1 LELSGKIKLK
11 VTWLI
16 SITDKSRAPD
26 DPRYAKLLLDN
37 ESPISITLE
46 EIRNVNLV
54 LTRLNERFLK
64 YDDKFVIKNLAGFRV
79 LEENLCEAV
88 YVSALNYVPG
98 LNKDGTI
105 YSLEELQQ
113 RNISIGEYY
122 ERAIIRHGSGAYR

>member
-1 LELSGKIKLK
+1 LESSGKIKLK
-11 VTWLI
+11 VTWLV
-16 SITDKSRAPD
+16 SIVDKSRAPD
-26 DPRYAKLLLDN
+26 DPRYAKLLLDS

-46 EIRNVNLV
+46 EISNINLV
-54 LTRLNERFLK
+54 LTRLNEKFLK
-64 YDDKFVIKNLAGFRV
+64 YDDKFIIKSLAGFRT

-88 YVSALNYVPG
+88 YVSVLNYVPG

-113 RNISIGEYY
+113 RNISIGDYY